1 MALQN
6 KLAVHKRRCLMSDST
21 VTGRH
26 EDIIKQLF
34 VWLRNSTEL
43 SKKAT
48 VTIRMRTDD
57 NDD

>member
-26 EDIIKQLF
+26 EDIIKPLF
-34 VWLRNSTEL
+34 VWLRNRAEL

-48 VTIRMRTDD
+48 VAIRMRSDD
-57 NDD
+57 DDD